1 MKRALPWLAV
11 LVAAGCSTSPS
22 SPTAASAPAST
33 GNARAIVSGLTVGA
47 PSSEAPVRTQAAG
60 DVQNGPLEILRV
72 RVRQASAGFYA
83 LPGGSYQVTTGV
95 PVELWI
101 EWSPTSPVS
110 TVPRLIVDWSPTA
123 KENIHC
129 GPCLLTNTY
138 NQAGSYSVTVT
149 LDDRV
154 GGVTKRTFTFN
165 VGAPKNGPEITRVSE
180 VADEFGWRTT
190 YRIAYDLGVTISIRS
205 IKWWRADTRTQI
217 GANGDATLG
226 HLDASQLPFLLPLGG
241 SLDCGDTGG
250 AQGYFTWNF
259 EVVGDDGLVTVKS
272 VESIPFPCSQDNS

>member
-1 MKRALPWLAV
+1 
-11 LVAAGCSTSPS
+11 
-22 SPTAASAPAST
+22 
-33 GNARAIVSGLTVGA
+33 VSGLTLGA
-47 PSSEAPVRTQAAG
+47 PISEAPVRTQAAG

-110 TVPRLIVDWSPTA
+110 TVPRLIVDWSPTI
-123 KENIHC
+123 KDNIHC

-138 NQAGSYSVTVT
+138 NQGGSYSVTVT

-165 VGAPKNGPEITRVSE
+165 VGAPRNGPEITILSQELVE
-180 VADEFGWRTT
+180 TGWLAYFRF
-190 YRIAYDLGVTISIRS
+190 AYDQGVTITFGS

-217 GANGDATLG
+217 GQEGDFTLP
-226 HLDASQLPFLLPLGG
+226 HVDASQLPFLFPVLGT
-241 SLDCGDTGG
+241 LRCGETGG
-250 AQGYFTWNF
+250 AQGYFTWTL
-259 EVVGDDGLVTVKS
+259 EVVGDDGLVTS
-272 VESIPFPCSQDNS
+272 LNFESIPFPCYLDR